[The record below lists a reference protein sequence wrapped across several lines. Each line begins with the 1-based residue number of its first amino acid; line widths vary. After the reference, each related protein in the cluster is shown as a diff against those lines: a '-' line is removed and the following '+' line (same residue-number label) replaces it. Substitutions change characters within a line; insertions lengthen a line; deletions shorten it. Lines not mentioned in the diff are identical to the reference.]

1 MVRMSDAKMPMTYRE
16 AGVDIDAGN
25 RVVSLIRAAV
35 ASTHRPE
42 VSSDLGGFGAL
53 FHPDWKKYTDPVLV
67 SSTDGVGT
75 KLKLAFL
82 TGRLDTVGIDLVAMS
97 VNDLV
102 VQGAEPL
109 FFLDYFATGRLRPEE
124 AATVIQG
131 IAAGCRQAGCAL
143 IGGETAEMPGFYPD
157 GEFDLAGFAVGMV
170 EKSAIIDGRTIVPG
184 DAVIGLASSGPHSN
198 GYSLIRK
205 LVLGPGGPGL
215 EGLFEGK
222 SLGEVLLTPTRIYV
236 RSLLGLLKHQPIK
249 GLVHITGGGFW
260 ENIPR
265 VLPDGVGV
273 VLDKSAW
280 PRPPLFDLLQSLG
293 RITEEEMLRTFNCGL
308 GMVAIVAADTVDAA
322 LGHLHRA
329 GEQAWLVGRVVPR
342 HARSEPA
349 VVIHGR
355 DES

>member
-1 MVRMSDAKMPMTYRE
+1 MTTSDTPPPVTYRE

-25 RVVSLIRAAV
+25 QVVSLIRAAV

-42 VSSDLGGFGAL
+42 VSSELGGFGAL
-53 FHPDWKKYTDPVLV
+53 FHPNWKQYVDPVLV
-67 SSTDGVGT
+67 SATDGVGT

-109 FFLDYFATGRLRPEE
+109 FFLDYFATGRLNPRD

-131 IAAGCRQAGCAL
+131 IAAGCCQAGCAL

-157 GEFDLAGFAVGMV
+157 GEFDLAGFAVGIV
-170 EKSAIIDGRTIVPG
+170 EKTGIIDGRTIVPG
-184 DAVIGLASSGPHSN
+184 DRLIGLASSGPHSN

-205 LVLGPGGPGL
+205 LVLEKGGPGL
-215 EGLFEGK
+215 DSPFEGK
-222 SLGEVLLTPTRIYV
+222 TLGEILLTPTRIYV
-236 RSLLGLLKHQPIK
+236 RSLLALLKQQPIK

-265 VLPDGVGV
+265 ILPTGVRV
-273 VLDKSAW
+273 ELNKRAW
-280 PRPPLFDLLQSLG
+280 PRPPVFSLLQTLG

-308 GMVAIVAADTVDAA
+308 GMIVVVAADQAESAIRRLRDS
-322 LGHLHRA
+322 
-329 GEQAWLVGRVVPR
+329 GEEAWLVGQVYPR
-342 HARSEPA
+342 QSEA
-349 VVIHGR
+349 EKTVIIH
-355 DES
+355 D